1 MGGVP
6 TPLRRA
12 DGGRPAVTMSATAGF
27 WRRLLAH
34 CLDCLVGLAAWLLC
48 SMWLVIGLWALVN
61 PPRDLVDLALVLL
74 ATLALAFALHIAY
87 HVVLVGGCGQSLG
100 KMALGIAVVRRD
112 GGRVGYGRAG
122 LRCLGGFVCVATF
135 GLGYAGVLFTAERR
149 GLADWLAGTRVVV
162 VSAAPAAAAP
172 GHAEMSPLGA

>member
-1 MGGVP
+1 VT
-6 TPLRRA
+6 TP
-12 DGGRPAVTMSATAGF
+12 ATAGF

-34 CLDCLVGLAAWLLC
+34 SLDCLVGLAAWLLC
-48 SMWLVIGLWALVN
+48 SMWLVIGLWALEN
-61 PPRDLVDLALVLL
+61 PPRDLLDLALVLL

-100 KMALGIAVVRRD
+100 KMALGIVVVRGA
-112 GGRVGYGRAG
+112 GGAVGYGRAG
-122 LRCLGGFVCVATF
+122 LRCLGGLLSVASF

-162 VSAAPAAAAP
+162 ASAAPAAAAP
-172 GHAEMSPLGA
+172 RPAEMRPLGA